1 MQWQAMALG
10 AALAATAVAQPLEHR
25 ARNGVNWMTGGVSLE
40 ERDVMRDFAPDY
52 NLQVVVAI
60 EGSGEYR
67 AEVPVTI
74 EDRNGDAVLNVVT
87 DGPWLF
93 ARVALGR
100 YRIRTG
106 DGQERTI
113 EVGANGRT
121 VVYFRSPT
129 E

>member
-1 MQWQAMALG
+1 MHWMQWQAMALG

-87 DGPWLF
+87 DG
-93 ARVALGR
+93 VSKMTS
-100 YRIRTG
+100 RI
-106 DGQERTI
+106 ERFL
-113 EVGANGRT
+113 VRD
-121 VVYFRSPT
+121 
-129 E
+129 